1 MFPPQLD
8 YHRAHSVAEAL
19 RLLGA
24 HADRDPAIIAGGQGL
39 IQSMKLGEAAPE
51 VLIDVSNVDELA
63 GVEISDDGVTVGALT
78 THAEVIDSEALRE
91 HVPLLAEAAEQV
103 GDLQIRNRGT
113 LGGNLAEADPG
124 ADLPAAVL
132 ATGATIHARGP
143 DGERTISVD
152 EFFVGREETALA
164 DGELLTAVELPASQ
178 GPSAYV
184 RKTHPATGY
193 AMVGVAASLE
203 IEKGSV
209 SSARVAVTGATEHA
223 VRLPD
228 VEGALVGTDVDEVD
242 VGESAARADLPAE
255 KLVDDPHASGEFRA
269 RLAETYV
276 GRALETAVGRAA
288 RE

>member
-19 RLLGA
+19 DLLA
-24 HADRDPAIIAGGQGL
+24 THADREPAIIAGGQGL
-39 IQSMKLGEAAPE
+39 IQSMKLDEAAPGLL
-51 VLIDVSNVDELA
+51 VDVSNVGELA
-63 GVEISDDGVTVGALT
+63 GVEADEDGVTVGALT
-78 THAEVIDSEALRE
+78 THAEIIDAEPIRE

-132 ATGATIHARGP
+132 AADATIHALGP
-143 DGERTISVD
+143 NGERAIPVD
-152 EFFVGREETALA
+152 EFFVGQEETALG
-164 DGELLTAVELPASQ
+164 DDELLTAVELPAS
-178 GPSAYV
+178 PETNAYV

-193 AMVGVAASLE
+193 AMVGTAVALE
-203 IEKGSV
+203 TDEGSI
-209 SSARVAVTGATEHA
+209 SGARVAVTGATVYA
-223 VRLPD
+223 VRLPE
-228 VEGALVGTDVDEVD
+228 VEEALAGTAIDEVD
-242 VGESAARADLPAE
+242 VSEVAARSDLPAE

-276 GRALETAVGRAA
+276 GRALETALDRTL
-288 RE
+288 E